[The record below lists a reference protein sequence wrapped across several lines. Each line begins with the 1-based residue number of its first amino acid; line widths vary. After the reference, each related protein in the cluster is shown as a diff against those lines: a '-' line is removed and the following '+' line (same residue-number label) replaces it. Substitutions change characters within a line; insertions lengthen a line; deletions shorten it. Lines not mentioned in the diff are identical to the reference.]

1 MNSHPLSRTFHTRRL
16 LRHLPATVALL
27 AACMAGAAA
36 AQLKAPKAAAGL
48 TAPAAAPAALVQA
61 PAPADAG
68 RSSANKEME
77 NAGQLAAAGWL
88 LLLDRKDWGTAWDT
102 SAAMFRA
109 TVPLP
114 AWMDGIPKVREPLG
128 AMVERSP
135 ADAVYRNQL
144 QGKPAGDYVTAVFN
158 TRFEN
163 KPDAQEVV
171 TTVREP
177 DGKWRVTGYAA
188 R

>member
-1 MNSHPLSRTFHTRRL
+1 
-16 LRHLPATVALL
+16 
-27 AACMAGAAA
+27 
-36 AQLKAPKAAAGL
+36 
-48 TAPAAAPAALVQA
+48 
-61 PAPADAG
+61 
-68 RSSANKEME
+68 ME

-88 LLLDRKDWGTAWDT
+88 LLLDRKDWGMAWDT

-128 AMVERSP
+128 ALVERSP
-135 ADAVYRNQL
+135 GDATYRNQL
-144 QGKPAGDYVTAVFN
+144 QGRPAGDYVTAVFI

-163 KPDAQEVV
+163 KPDAQEIV

-177 DGKWRVTGYAA
+177 DGKWRVTGYAT

>member
-1 MNSHPLSRTFHTRRL
+1 MNSQPLSRTSHTHRL
-16 LRHLPATVALL
+16 LRHLPPTGAVVPTCWGGA
-27 AACMAGAAA
+27 AGAPHTAPRGGGPRAPAPPPAA
-36 AQLKAPKAAAGL
+36 PAQ
-48 TAPAAAPAALVQA
+48 APAAG
-61 PAPADAG
+61 DAG

-158 TRFEN
+158 TRFQN